1 MPITERLGL
10 LVIAVTL
17 ALCLSAGVAVAQNL
31 SAPPPAPE
39 LTYPK
44 LGSRLD
50 EMATGVE
57 EGSASAQ
64 GAAGQATISEGES
77 VAVTIYLSGN
87 VDAVVAFL
95 EANGGSPRNVGT
107 DYIEAYVP
115 VSLLGE
121 TSEQPGV
128 VRIREIVPPQSQ
140 YGPIPG
146 QAAGVHRA
154 TAWNLD
160 GNTGRGVKVGVIDLG
175 FKGFRNLM
183 GTELPPSVVARCY
196 TATGQFSDTLA
207 DCDTGTVHGTA
218 VAEAVLDIAPDVSL
232 YITNPVSEGDLKTA
246 VEWLVAQGVDIINQ
260 SLAWTFDGPGDGSSP
275 YTNSPLKAVDTAVSG
290 GILWVNAAGN
300 AAKKTWFGP
309 FSNTDNDDLH
319 DFFLVSG
326 QNDETIDMYLN
337 RNTRLYAQLRW
348 DDTWPGAA
356 RNVDLHLWRPDTK
369 TWVAESEDIQNGGPA
384 DIPLEILKFTP
395 DHAGNKQ
402 YGLVIALHEGSAPAW
417 LHLTV
422 WGTEFFDILGWSQA
436 TRSHSIA
443 SPAESNNAGLLA
455 VGAAA
460 QSSTSSIE
468 SFSSRGPT
476 PDNRVKPDL
485 VGADRSSLHSY
496 SLFTGTSQSSPHVAG
511 LAALVLE
518 RFPDLTPA
526 QVASFLKN
534 QAAQRTESSPNNT
547 DPNNIWGHGFA
558 QLPTPVACR
567 QALIENGTLTN
578 ETWSA
583 YCPTSG
589 NRSGS
594 YARDYTFTLAASTA
608 VTIDLTS
615 SVDTYLNLWS
625 GTTKTGSPLHSDDN
639 GGSGT
644 NARISQTLAAGSYI
658 FEATTAQAGTTGSY
672 SLTVAGLPAASAGV
686 TISKTAVALSENDGV
701 GTYTVRL
708 NSAPTA
714 DVTITVTG
722 EANTALVHT
731 GTNNPATTATLT
743 FTQTNYATPQT
754 VTVSA
759 ASAADDDIDNSSAQT
774 ATISHTVSATG
785 GYTGVTAAGV
795 SVTLTDDDASG
806 ITVSTSG
813 LTVAENTGTAT
824 YTVKLNSKP
833 SANVT
838 VTPAS
843 SDTSKATVSG
853 ALTFTT
859 TNWNTAQT
867 VTVTGVDDASSVLGG
882 RTATISHSATSTDAN
897 YTIGTGFRVTVGIT
911 ENDPG
916 VVASKT
922 TLTVAENA
930 TATYTVVLTSQ
941 PSASV
946 TVTPVSSATA
956 EATVSGAL
964 TFTTTNWNIPQIVT
978 VTGVN
983 DTSATPAGHTATVTH
998 TVGNTGGYGSVT
1010 TPSVAVSLA
1019 DDDAVTLGS
1028 TTLTV
1033 AENAGAATYTVVL
1046 GSQPSA
1052 NVTVTPVSS
1061 DTSKATV
1068 SGALTFTNL
1077 NWNTAQTV
1085 TVTGVDDDIDSTRS
1099 TTITHTVSS
1108 TGGYTNVAAPGV
1120 SVTLTDNDTRG
1131 VTVSTS
1137 TLAVA
1142 ENAGT
1147 ATYTVVLDS
1156 QPTAN
1161 VIVVPASSATAE
1173 ATVSGALTFTSATWD
1188 TAQTVT
1194 VTGVNDTT
1202 STPAGQTATIS
1213 HTVNSPGGYT
1223 NVTAASV
1230 TATLIDDDSRG
1241 VTVSTSTLT
1250 VAENAGTAT
1259 YTVKLNSK
1267 PAADVT
1273 LTPTSSDEEEA
1284 TVSGALTFTPTTWNT
1299 TQTVTVTGVDDT
1311 TSTPVGQTATITHT
1325 VSNTGGY
1332 TGVTAASVAVTLI
1345 DDDSRGVTVAKQS
1358 VTVAENGGTATYT
1371 VKLNSKPA
1379 ADVTLTPTSSDTTEA
1394 TVSGAL
1400 TFTTTTWNT
1409 AQTVTV
1415 TGVNDYDIAP
1425 GGHTATIR
1433 HAVSGGYTGVTV
1445 PGVTVTLPDD
1455 DAVIISKTTLPV
1467 AENATATYTVV
1478 LKKAPTANATVTV
1491 TPVSSDEEE
1500 ATVSGEL
1507 TFTPD
1512 TWNTDQ
1518 TVTVTGVNDDAIVLA
1533 GHTAT
1538 ISHTVSKTGGY
1549 TNVTVDSVAVTLTD
1563 DDAVTVNPTTLPV
1576 PESGTATY
1584 AVKLNKAPTANVTVT
1599 PTSDDT
1605 GAATVSGPL
1614 IFTNDTWNTDQTVTV
1629 TGVDDDIDND
1639 SARSTT
1645 ISHTVSKT
1653 GGYDNVTAASVDVT
1667 LTDDDTRGVTVS
1679 PTTLTVAENAGTA
1692 TYTVKLTSEPT
1703 ANVTVTPSSDDEGV
1717 ADVSDDMLT
1726 FTADNWNTART
1737 VTVTGV
1743 DDGDDSTQS
1752 TTITHTVIGGGY
1764 DNVNVDSVAV
1774 TLTDDGNP
1782 GNNDGRSGGGVVGG
1796 GGGGAEPEPAVVRGF
1811 FESPAPGAVVSGID
1825 IIRGWSFADTRGVGI
1840 EQVELFLDRQRH
1852 AVIPC
1857 CSPRPD
1863 VAGNFPTA
1871 PTANAGQSGWG
1882 ITTNWGNLTPGPH
1895 TLQVVV
1901 TSTDEGRW
1909 VSEVHPITVLKP
1921 GDIAFA
1927 DRFSLAE
1934 AEARLEGNTLVLD
1947 GAVIGT
1953 ATTEQE
1959 LVARYG
1965 WQTGAQGLRLLASRP
1980 LQTARAQPG
1989 GIKRLLAG
1997 LWAWGRAWLRPGSVS
2012 ADPGLARFY
2021 EAPAHRAQVAGIG
2034 LIRGWAFPV
2043 DETDAIATVTV
2054 DIDGGARRESA
2065 PCCST
2070 RPDIAAEYPAQ
2081 ANALLSGWGAV
2092 TNYGNLAAGEHTLA
2106 VRITTT
2112 AGLAVTETHTVTV
2125 ARLGGYAFVD
2135 RFALSGAEVE
2145 IVGEEIILSGVEV
2158 RDSATQATQTIEVR
2172 LRWSRATQGLV
2183 IVDTAVM
2190 P

>member
-1 MPITERLGL
+1 MCFCRGNPCGCPAGLNYREATIMPITERLGL

-17 ALCLSAGVAVAQNL
+17 ALCLSAGGAVAQNL

-39 LTYPK
+39 ITYPK

-50 EMATGVE
+50 TLATSVE

-87 VDAVVAFL
+87 VAAVVAFL

-128 VRIREIVPPQSQ
+128 VRIREIVPPQPQ
-140 YGPIPG
+140 YGPISG

-183 GTELPPSVVARCY
+183 GTELPPTVVARCY

-207 DCDTGTVHGTA
+207 DCDAGTVHGTA

-246 VEWLVAQGVDIINQ
+246 VEWMVAQGVDIINQ

-384 DIPLEILKFTP
+384 DIPLEILMFTP

-402 YGLVIALHEGSAPAW
+402 YGLVIALHEGSTPAW

-468 SFSSRGPT
+468 YFSSRGPT

-496 SLFTGTSQSSPHVAG
+496 TLFTGTSQSSPHVAG

-518 RFPDLTPA
+518 RFPAWTPA

-567 QALIENGTLTN
+567 QTLTGNGTITN

-686 TISKTAVALSENDGV
+686 TVSKTALTLSENDGV
-701 GTYTVRL
+701 RTYSVRL
-708 NSAPTA
+708 NTAPTA
-714 DVTITVTG
+714 DVTITATG

-743 FTQTNYATPQT
+743 FTSTNYATPQT

-759 ASAADDDIDNSSAQT
+759 ASAADDDIDNASART
-774 ATISHTVSATG
+774 ATISHTVSNTG
-785 GYTGVTAAGV
+785 GYGNVTAAGV
-795 SVTLTDDDASG
+795 TVTLTDDDASG
-806 ITVSTSG
+806 VTISTSG

-859 TNWNTAQT
+859 TNWSTAQT
-867 VTVTGVDDASSVLGG
+867 VTVTGVEDASSVLGG

-897 YTIGTGFRVTVGIT
+897 YTIGTGFSVTVGIT

-922 TLTVAENA
+922 TLAVNENA
-930 TATYTVVLTSQ
+930 TATYTVVLTSK
-941 PSASV
+941 PTASV

-964 TFTTTNWNIPQIVT
+964 TFTTVNWNIPQTVT

-983 DTSATPAGHTATVTH
+983 DTSATPAGHTATITH

-1033 AENAGAATYTVVL
+1033 AENAGTATYTVVL

-1068 SGALTFTNL
+1068 SGALTFTNI

-1085 TVTGVDDDIDSTRS
+1085 TVTGVDDDIDSTRT
-1099 TTITHTVSS
+1099 TTISHTVSS

-1161 VIVVPASSATAE
+1161 VIVIPASSDKAE
-1173 ATVSGALTFTSATWD
+1173 ATVSGALTFTAATWD

-1241 VTVSTSTLT
+1241 VTVAKQSVT
-1250 VAENAGTAT
+1250 VAEDGGTAT
-1259 YTVKLNSK
+1259 YTVVLTSK

-1273 LTPTSSDEEEA
+1273 VTPTSSDTAEA

-1299 TQTVTVTGVDDT
+1299 TQTVTVTGVDDA
-1311 TSTPVGQTATITHT
+1311 TSTPAGQTATITHT

-1332 TGVTAASVAVTLI
+1332 TNVTAASVTVTLI

-1358 VTVAENGGTATYT
+1358 VTVAEDGGTATYT

-1400 TFTTTTWNT
+1400 TFTPTTWNT
-1409 AQTVTV
+1409 TQTVTV
-1415 TGVNDYDIAP
+1415 TGVDDNDIAP
-1425 GGHTATIR
+1425 AGHTATIT
-1433 HAVSGGYTGVTV
+1433 HTVSGGYTGVTV
-1445 PGVTVTLPDD
+1445 ANVAVTLPDDDAVTVTPTTLTVAENAGTDTYTVVLEKEPTANTTVTVTPTSSDTDEATVSEALTFTADNWDTPQTVTVTGVVDDDIAPAGHTATITHTVSGGGYTNVTVADVDVTLTDD
-1455 DAVIISKTTLPV
+1455 DAVIISKTTLTV
-1467 AENATATYTVV
+1467 AENAGTATYTV
-1478 LKKAPTANATVTV
+1478 
-1491 TPVSSDEEE
+1491 
-1500 ATVSGEL
+1500 
-1507 TFTPD
+1507 
-1512 TWNTDQ
+1512 
-1518 TVTVTGVNDDAIVLA
+1518 
-1533 GHTAT
+1533 
-1538 ISHTVSKTGGY
+1538 
-1549 TNVTVDSVAVTLTD
+1549 
-1563 DDAVTVNPTTLPV
+1563 
-1576 PESGTATY
+1576 
-1584 AVKLNKAPTANVTVT
+1584 KLGSQPTANVIVT
-1599 PTSDDT
+1599 PASADSNV
-1605 GAATVSGPL
+1605 ATVSEAL
-1614 IFTNDTWNTDQTVTV
+1614 TFTNEDWNTARTVTV

-1645 ISHTVSKT
+1645 ISHTVSG
-1653 GGYDNVTAASVDVT
+1653 GGYDNVTAASVAVT
-1667 LTDDDTRGVTVS
+1667 LTDNDTRGVTVS
-1679 PTTLTVAENAGTA
+1679 TNALTVAEDGGTA
-1692 TYTVKLTSEPT
+1692 TYTVVLTSEPT
-1703 ANVTVTPSSDDEGV
+1703 ASVTVTPASSLPNAV
-1717 ADVSDDMLT
+1717 RFTPTSLT
-1726 FTADNWNTART
+1726 FTTTNWNDHRT

-1752 TTITHTVIGGGY
+1752 TTITHTVSKTGGY
-1764 DNVNVDSVAV
+1764 DNVTAASVAV
-1774 TLTDDGNP
+1774 TLTDDGKP
-1782 GNNDGRSGGGVVGG
+1782 RQQRRKKRRGCCWRGRGG
-1796 GGGGAEPEPAVVRGF
+1796 GGTRARRGPRLLREPRPRRGCLRYRHH
-1811 FESPAPGAVVSGID
+1811 PGLEFCRRPRRGHRTGRVVS
-1825 IIRGWSFADTRGVGI
+1825 RPPTHRPHPLLFRPPRCRR
-1840 EQVELFLDRQRH
+1840 ELSHRAGSQRRSERLGH
-1852 AVIPC
+1852 HHEL
-1857 CSPRPD
+1857 
-1863 VAGNFPTA
+1863 
-1871 PTANAGQSGWG
+1871 GQSDLGSAYP
-1882 ITTNWGNLTPGPH
+1882 PGRRHQHGRGSLGLGGPPH
-1895 TLQVVV
+1895 
-1901 TSTDEGRW
+1901 
-1909 VSEVHPITVLKP
+1909 H
-1921 GDIAFA
+1921 
-1927 DRFSLAE
+1927 
-1934 AEARLEGNTLVLD
+1934 
-1947 GAVIGT
+1947 
-1953 ATTEQE
+1953 
-1959 LVARYG
+1959 
-1965 WQTGAQGLRLLASRP
+1965 
-1980 LQTARAQPG
+1980 RAQAGRHRLCPA
-1989 GIKRLLAG
+1989 LLAG
-1997 LWAWGRAWLRPGSVS
+1997 RGRGAVGGQYPGAGRRGHRHGHDRAGAGRPLRLADRGAGVAPARQPSGPDRPRPAGGDEAAADRAVGLGSGVAPPGPRQRRPRPG
-2012 ADPGLARFY
+2012 P
-2021 EAPAHRAQVAGIG
+2021 
-2034 LIRGWAFPV
+2034 
-2043 DETDAIATVTV
+2043 
-2054 DIDGGARRESA
+2054 
-2065 PCCST
+2065 
-2070 RPDIAAEYPAQ
+2070 
-2081 ANALLSGWGAV
+2081 LL
-2092 TNYGNLAAGEHTLA
+2092 
-2106 VRITTT
+2106 
-2112 AGLAVTETHTVTV
+2112 
-2125 ARLGGYAFVD
+2125 
-2135 RFALSGAEVE
+2135 
-2145 IVGEEIILSGVEV
+2145 
-2158 RDSATQATQTIEVR
+2158 
-2172 LRWSRATQGLV
+2172 
-2183 IVDTAVM
+2183 
-2190 P
+2190 